1 MPEDARPA
9 AHWWRFALGDLNGA
23 RALAADD
30 TVSPRL
36 AAALAQQ
43 AAEKALK
50 ALIALDGPE
59 PPRTHDLVALA
70 ARLPSAAAIQARVEA
85 LRHLSDAYVS
95 SRYPSPFEPA
105 FDWSEVHE
113 LIDSAA
119 SIVEDVRPSL
129 ERRGFD
135 TGALDPA

>member
-1 MPEDARPA
+1 M
-9 AHWWRFALGDLNGA
+9 
-23 RALAADD
+23 
-30 TVSPRL
+30 
-36 AAALAQQ
+36 AQQ

-50 ALIALDGPE
+50 ALIALDGAE

-70 ARLPSAAAIQARVEA
+70 ARLASDAAIQVRVEA

-113 LIDSAA
+113 LIHSASA
-119 SIVEDVRPSL
+119 IVEDVRQSL

>member
-1 MPEDARPA
+1 MTPQPLEHGALVLLGHRGDEGHDRP
-9 AHWWRFALGDLNGA
+9 
-23 RALAADD
+23 
-30 TVSPRL
+30 
-36 AAALAQQ
+36 
-43 AAEKALK
+43 
-50 ALIALDGPE
+50 
-59 PPRTHDLVALA
+59 
-70 ARLPSAAAIQARVEA
+70 AIQARVEA

-113 LIDSAA
+113 LIDSAG
-119 SIVEDVRPSL
+119 SIVEDVRQSL

>member
-1 MPEDARPA
+1 M
-9 AHWWRFALGDLNGA
+9 
-23 RALAADD
+23 
-30 TVSPRL
+30 
-36 AAALAQQ
+36 AQQ

-50 ALIALDGPE
+50 AAIALDGDE

-70 ARLPSAAAIQARVEA
+70 ARLTGPAAIQARVDD
-85 LRHLSDAYVS
+85 LRRLTDAHLS
-95 SRYPSPFEPA
+95 SRYPMPFEPA

-113 LIDSAA
+113 LIDSA
-119 SIVEDVRPSL
+119 SSLVEDVRQSL